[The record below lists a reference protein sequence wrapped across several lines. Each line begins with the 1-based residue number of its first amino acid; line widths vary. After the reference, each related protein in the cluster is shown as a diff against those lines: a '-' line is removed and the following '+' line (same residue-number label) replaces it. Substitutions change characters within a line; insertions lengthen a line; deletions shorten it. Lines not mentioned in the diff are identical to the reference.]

1 MLLRQPQNSG
11 GAISNALGGMNI
23 DFETFAILLALA
35 GLAGAYALYQVT
47 RPGVDFIKIKTAHTT
62 ILCSMPYFWAY
73 LVLHPAFKLYA
84 IHSNLVIIRN

>member
-1 MLLRQPQNSG
+1 MAFLSQTAPTQIIILQQIIISQVLLRQPQQTG

-47 RPGVDFIKIKTAHTT
+47 RQ
-62 ILCSMPYFWAY
+62 
-73 LVLHPAFKLYA
+73 VLQYWLNY
-84 IHSNLVIIRN
+84 